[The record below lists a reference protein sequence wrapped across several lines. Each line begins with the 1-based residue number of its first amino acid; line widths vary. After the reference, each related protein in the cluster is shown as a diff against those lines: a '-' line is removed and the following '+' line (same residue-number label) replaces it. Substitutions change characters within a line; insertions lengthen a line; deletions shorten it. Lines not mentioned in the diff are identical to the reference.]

1 MMTTG
6 ECIGVLRAIEYK
18 VWEYDIPSPGNC
30 PEYREH
36 HEACQDILKYIRG
49 YIDLIKKYDGIPRI
63 QDMYPTMHV
72 TMYGHAEP
80 VPTDPYEY
88 LKKEE

>member
-6 ECIGVLRAIEYK
+6 ECIGVLRAIEHK
-18 VWEYDIPSPGNC
+18 VWEYDIPSPTV
-30 PEYREH
+30 PEYVEH
-36 HEACQDILKYIRG
+36 HEACQDILKYIQT

-72 TMYGHAEP
+72 TMYEDSGP
-80 VPTDPYEY
+80 VPTDPDEY
-88 LKKEE
+88 LKREV